1 MEKVLLWTLSAAI
14 LTAPVYLSGI
24 NVTAAPIMQEN
35 KTEVDKIKEE
45 KKEPVSG
52 YEEEFQKN
60 NEKVSET
67 MKNKKVS
74 RTAQNES
81 CGETATW
88 ALDNGVLTISGTG
101 AIADYSD
108 TSEIP
113 WKDQKKTITKIV
125 IENGITEIG
134 IQAFYDCTNVTEVVF
149 PDTPDNDK
157 KRSIFSV
164 LQSGS
169 SYSARWRHDFGAGS
183 FCKMQFNDA
192 IFRKRCDFLW
202 TVCISGYGT

>member
-1 MEKVLLWTLSAAI
+1 MHWRKVLLWTLSAAI

-35 KTEVDKIKEE
+35 KTEADKIKEE

-81 CGETATW
+81 CG
-88 ALDNGVLTISGTG
+88 
-101 AIADYSD
+101 
-108 TSEIP
+108 
-113 WKDQKKTITKIV
+113 
-125 IENGITEIG
+125 
-134 IQAFYDCTNVTEVVF
+134 
-149 PDTPDNDK
+149 
-157 KRSIFSV
+157 
-164 LQSGS
+164 
-169 SYSARWRHDFGAGS
+169 
-183 FCKMQFNDA
+183 
-192 IFRKRCDFLW
+192 
-202 TVCISGYGT
+202 